1 MAPFFEKAAL
11 MLFRKPKWFLIAVI
25 VTAALGGIWW
35 LVRGAD
41 DAPRLRTV
49 ALERGSIQASVSSSG
64 TVNPVTQVSVGSQV
78 SGQIRELFADF
89 NTEVKAQQLIARIDP
104 ESFAFKV
111 RQAQADVDAAR
122 AAVLNAQA
130 NLGATL
136 AGVAK
141 AQLEAANAL
150 RDQKRKQ
157 TLLAQQFISEAEF
170 DTARSQAAI
179 LGESLKVSQ
188 AQSGVAKAQ
197 VASAQ
202 AVVLQRA
209 AVLAQAKVDLQRTEI
224 RSPLDGVV
232 IKRSVDVGQ
241 TVAASLQAP
250 ELFVI
255 ARSLADMQVDASID
269 EADIA
274 RVRPGQKAA
283 FTVDAFAGR
292 SFEGVVRQVRKAAV
306 SAQNVVTYTV
316 VIAFKSDQDLRKAH
330 PARRIGDDSTNV
342 RLASPPGAASASSG
356 PPWGQVILGSGP
368 ATDLRADHNNAGAV
382 YVSSDAEKLSLLPGM
397 TASVKIFTEQRTQVL
412 KVPNAALR
420 VKLAQDEGVVRSA
433 SSKSASAAASS
444 SHAGSGKSS
453 AASARIYVLNAKGEA
468 VAKQVRTGLS
478 DGISTELISDADRPA
493 GDESS
498 KSSQN
503 VLQEGAQV
511 VVAVESAQGA
521 AAAPK
526 PATSGMPRMP
536 F

>member
-1 MAPFFEKAAL
+1 
-11 MLFRKPKWFLIAVI
+11 MLFRKPKWFLIVVI

-41 DAPRLRTV
+41 DAPRYRTV
-49 ALERGSIQASVSSSG
+49 ALKRGSIQASVSSSG

-122 AAVLNAQA
+122 AAVLNAEA
-130 NLGATL
+130 NVNAVM
-136 AGVAK
+136 ASVAK
-141 AQLEAANAL
+141 AQLEAVNAL

-157 TLLAQQFISEAEF
+157 TLLVQQFISEAEF
-170 DTARSQAAI
+170 DTTRSQAAI

-188 AQSGVAKAQ
+188 AQLGVAKAQ

-274 RVRPGQKAA
+274 RVRPGQKAT

-292 SFEGVVRQVRKAAV
+292 SFEGMVRQVRKAAV

-316 VIAFKSDQDLRKAH
+316 VIAFKPD
-330 PARRIGDDSTNV
+330 
-342 RLASPPGAASASSG
+342 
-356 PPWGQVILGSGP
+356 
-368 ATDLRADHNNAGAV
+368 AD
-382 YVSSDAEKLSLLPGM
+382 KLVLLPGM

-420 VKLAQDEGVVRSA
+420 VKLAQDEGVRA
-433 SSKSASAAASS
+433 AASKSASAAASS

-478 DGISTELISDADRPA
+478 DGISTELMADADHAA
-493 GDESS
+493 GDQ
-498 KSSQN
+498 SSQSAASA
-503 VLQEGAQV
+503 LQEGAQV

-526 PATSGMPRMP
+526 PTTSGMPRMP

>member
-1 MAPFFEKAAL
+1 
-11 MLFRKPKWFLIAVI
+11 
-25 VTAALGGIWW
+25 
-35 LVRGAD
+35 
-41 DAPRLRTV
+41 
-49 ALERGSIQASVSSSG
+49 
-64 TVNPVTQVSVGSQV
+64 
-78 SGQIRELFADF
+78 
-89 NTEVKAQQLIARIDP
+89 
-104 ESFAFKV
+104 
-111 RQAQADVDAAR
+111 
-122 AAVLNAQA
+122 
-130 NLGATL
+130 
-136 AGVAK
+136 
-141 AQLEAANAL
+141 
-150 RDQKRKQ
+150 
-157 TLLAQQFISEAEF
+157 
-170 DTARSQAAI
+170 
-179 LGESLKVSQ
+179 
-188 AQSGVAKAQ
+188 VAKAQ

-316 VIAFKSDQDLRKAH
+316 VIAFK
-330 PARRIGDDSTNV
+330 P
-342 RLASPPGAASASSG
+342 
-356 PPWGQVILGSGP
+356 
-368 ATDLRADHNNAGAV
+368 
-382 YVSSDAEKLSLLPGM
+382 DAEKLSLLPGM

-420 VKLAQDEGVVRSA
+420 VKLAQDEGDVRSA
-433 SSKSASAAASS
+433 ASKSASAAASS

-453 AASARIYVLNAKGEA
+453 AANARIYVLNAKGEA

-478 DGISTELISDADRPA
+478 DGISTELMADADRPS